1 MRLSPISAEA
11 KKLYENSSA
20 LLFAASAQRDVEE
33 SSFQKLGEILGVYW
47 TRDTVD
53 AMMNPKVG
61 TKRSKGPRK
70 DLLVPLALVM
80 QPKLQDFIR
89 DTFGSV
95 GGISAP
101 DWYQDENKAEVVE
114 GYEMKR
120 QDFINLAS
128 MFTGLIPRNFYA
140 ARDNVSLGR
149 KR

>member
-1 MRLSPISAEA
+1 
-11 KKLYENSSA
+11 LYENSSA
-20 LLFAASAQRDVEE
+20 LLFAASAQQNIEE
-33 SSFQKLGEILGVYW
+33 LSFQKLGEILGVYW

-61 TKRSKGPRK
+61 TKRPKGPRK
-70 DLLVPLALVM
+70 DLLVPLALIM

-89 DTFGSV
+89 DTFGSA

-101 DWYQDENKAEVVE
+101 GWYQEEDKDEVVE

-140 ARDNVSLGR
+140 VRDNVSLGR